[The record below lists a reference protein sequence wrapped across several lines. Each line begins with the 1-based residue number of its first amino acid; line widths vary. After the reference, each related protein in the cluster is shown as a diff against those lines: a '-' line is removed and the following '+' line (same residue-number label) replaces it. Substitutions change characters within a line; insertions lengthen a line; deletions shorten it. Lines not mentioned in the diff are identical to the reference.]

1 MPIEPMTK
9 EDKRHE
15 DMMLLIKRIVLTA
28 AIIMGLLL
36 WYEGTKPD
44 ENDPYKSCWTFIVG
58 MDTQCSADLA
68 ASALSG
74 NGYTHS
80 KAYLNGYK

>member
-1 MPIEPMTK
+1 MPIDPMSK

-15 DMMLLIKRIVLTA
+15 DMMLLIKRIALTA

-36 WYEGTKPD
+36 WYEGTKPED
-44 ENDPYKSCWTFIVG
+44 NDPYAECWTFIVG
-58 MDTQCSADLA
+58 WDGSCKADLA
-68 ASALSG
+68 ANALNG
-74 NGYTHS
+74 RGYTHS